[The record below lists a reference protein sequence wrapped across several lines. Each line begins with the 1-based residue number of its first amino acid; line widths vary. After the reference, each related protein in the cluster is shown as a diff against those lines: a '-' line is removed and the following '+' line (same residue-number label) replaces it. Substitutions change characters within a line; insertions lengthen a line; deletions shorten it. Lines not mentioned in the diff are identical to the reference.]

1 MEGLKSLKLEEE
13 IKEYKNKIFVLKGRT
28 KAQDKQLSTLR
39 TVIED
44 KSKEI
49 TEIKQRE
56 AAYRIA
62 L

>member
-28 KAQDKQLSTLR
+28 KALDKQLSTLR

-49 TEIKQRE
+49 TEIK
-56 AAYRIA
+56 
-62 L
+62 